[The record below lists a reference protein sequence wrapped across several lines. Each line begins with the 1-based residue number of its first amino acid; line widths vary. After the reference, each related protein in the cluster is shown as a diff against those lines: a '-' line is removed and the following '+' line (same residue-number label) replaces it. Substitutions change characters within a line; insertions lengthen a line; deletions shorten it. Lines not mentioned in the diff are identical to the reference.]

1 MALREETAVQHLQ
14 RALLVNQAE
23 GSHIIQVGVTAS
35 DPVKAAH
42 ITNAVVKQYLDDQIA
57 AKYRTTDRAY
67 QWATEQ
73 VTTERQLLIAAE
85 NAAVEYMVAH
95 GLTASNGLRQPNEAP
110 PGRTTFGGLA
120 GQQLF
125 SLQDE
130 LAAARSQLAA
140 KQARAAELADMQA
153 RNVGFGS
160 LPEVTASP
168 VIAELVKADTA
179 LRTQEARMAS
189 TYGAESE
196 VLRLIRTTRASIT
209 QHMAAEIAGIA
220 QNIRD
225 EAETGRNRV
234 AELEAMLKRGQ
245 QEYTD
250 SERASVELREL
261 TRDAT
266 AKRALYDKLLV
277 QVNEISQQLALIEP
291 DAVVISAAVP
301 PTTRSFPNA
310 LVFGGIGVLGSLLLS
325 GVLAALVE
333 HNDKSLRTG
342 PQVEQTLGL
351 INLDVFN
358 DRVDVQ
364 ENALIALE
372 RGIPYHPPAK
382 PAPGVTTRAQADHR
396 AFEPPTATR
405 AMPLPLTER
414 ARQYHRRFI
423 VGDVLAELLRK
434 RPDLLREV
442 LREPLSDSP
451 FFDQKMPALMK
462 DASGG
467 PLHLT
472 RRQYH
477 ILLCWAAGLAGAKGD
492 AR

>member
-1 MALREETAVQHLQ
+1 
-14 RALLVNQAE
+14 
-23 GSHIIQVGVTAS
+23 
-35 DPVKAAH
+35 
-42 ITNAVVKQYLDDQIA
+42 
-57 AKYRTTDRAY
+57 
-67 QWATEQ
+67 
-73 VTTERQLLIAAE
+73 
-85 NAAVEYMVAH
+85 
-95 GLTASNGLRQPNEAP
+95 
-110 PGRTTFGGLA
+110 
-120 GQQLF
+120 
-125 SLQDE
+125 
-130 LAAARSQLAA
+130 
-140 KQARAAELADMQA
+140 
-153 RNVGFGS
+153 
-160 LPEVTASP
+160 
-168 VIAELVKADTA
+168 
-179 LRTQEARMAS
+179 
-189 TYGAESE
+189 
-196 VLRLIRTTRASIT
+196 
-209 QHMAAEIAGIA
+209 
-220 QNIRD
+220 
-225 EAETGRNRV
+225 
-234 AELEAMLKRGQ
+234 
-245 QEYTD
+245 
-250 SERASVELREL
+250 
-261 TRDAT
+261 
-266 AKRALYDKLLV
+266 
-277 QVNEISQQLALIEP
+277 
-291 DAVVISAAVP
+291 AAVP
-301 PTTRSFPNA
+301 LVPHGRHIPLGCVRLTRPNA
-310 LVFGGIGVLGSLLLS
+310 GHPEFRLRFTPGNGRFYGPPDVRDKWKGVQLPSDDLFLNPESSWCKWPRTAADPRGWAAGQYAQAGDSVSYGRVDDVCDGIVSCAVADAERHRHLEIVPASARIVVGPPDYAPDRRPIVSLADGLKDRVERHLPDNYFARPNAVGQEAADLFERVFETHGFM
-325 GVLAALVE
+325 
-333 HNDKSLRTG
+333 
-342 PQVEQTLGL
+342 
-351 INLDVFN
+351 NLDVFN